1 MPDVE
6 DIRLSRQDARP
17 VRRVALLLALPVALA
32 ASSASAREQAG
43 CAHVSAAKGPAPFAV
58 SFTAS
63 CAAAAYHWDFGDGS
77 AADGTAVSHTFGP
90 GRFAVTLTVTQPD
103 GSAAAEKISVD
114 SLGLSLSSARAGR
127 YGRPVLFR

>member
-17 VRRVALLLALPVALA
+17 VRRVALLLALPLALA
-32 ASSASAREQAG
+32 TPSASAREQAG

-63 CAAAAYHWDFGDGS
+63 CAAAAYHWDFGDG
-77 AADGTAVSHTFGP
+77 
-90 GRFAVTLTVTQPD
+90 
-103 GSAAAEKISVD
+103 AAAATAGRSSSAGSSFRRRRGVCA
-114 SLGLSLSSARAGR
+114 STAARASSARR
-127 YGRPVLFR
+127 R